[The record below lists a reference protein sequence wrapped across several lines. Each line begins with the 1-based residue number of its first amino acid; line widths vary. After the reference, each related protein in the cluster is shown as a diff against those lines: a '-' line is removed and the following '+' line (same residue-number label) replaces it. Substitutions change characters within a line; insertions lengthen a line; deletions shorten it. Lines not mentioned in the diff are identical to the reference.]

1 MRNSRRLLPF
11 LFLILI
17 FCVFSVQLTFAK
29 KATSEPIKEEELPP
43 PEPTKKEELPA
54 ESAPKEELPLGL
66 QTQEIP
72 AIRVEEE
79 YQQVWCL
86 ERQGLVN
93 VVLSDKTICDCLT
106 ETHAVAFASEKN
118 WTEALGKTL
127 HHALTTERAPGIVVF
142 VGKDPEQPHV
152 FQLNAV
158 IKYFKLPIVVWK
170 IEIEPEEEK
179 DEKGEEEEKEEKEE

>member
-1 MRNSRRLLPF
+1 MKNSKR
-11 LFLILI
+11 LFLMFFILI
-17 FCVFSVQLTFAK
+17 FCVFDGQLTFAE
-29 KATSEPIKEEELPP
+29 KATSEPIKEENLPP

-54 ESAPKEELPLGL
+54 ESAPKEELSSGL

-72 AIRVEEE
+72 AIRVEEK
-79 YQQVWCL
+79 YQQAWCL

-118 WTEALGKTL
+118 WTAAIGKTL

-152 FQLNAV
+152 FRLNAV

-179 DEKGEEEEKEEKEE
+179 DE

>member
-1 MRNSRRLLPF
+1 MKNSKILL
-11 LFLILI
+11 LLIFLIVI
-17 FCVFSVQLTFAK
+17 FCVLGIQLTFAK
-29 KATSEPIKEEELPP
+29 KTTSEPIKEEELPS
-43 PEPTKKEELPA
+43 PELAKKEELPA
-54 ESAPKEELPLGL
+54 ESAQKEELPSGL

-79 YQQVWCL
+79 YQQAWCL

-93 VVLSDKTICDCLT
+93 VVLSDKTICNCLT

-118 WTEALGKTL
+118 WTEAIGKTL
-127 HHALTTERAPGIVVF
+127 HHALITGRAPGIVVS
-142 VGKDPEQPHV
+142 VKKDAEPSHV

-170 IEIEPEEEK
+170 IEIEQEEEK
-179 DEKGEEEEKEEKEE
+179 KE

>member
-1 MRNSRRLLPF
+1 MRDSGKLLPF

-29 KATSEPIKEEELPP
+29 KATTELIKE
-43 PEPTKKEELPA
+43 EELPA
-54 ESAPKEELPLGL
+54 ESAQKEELPVGL

-72 AIRVEEE
+72 AIRIEEE
-79 YQQVWCL
+79 YQQAWCL

-93 VVLSDKTICDCLT
+93 VVLSDKTICNCLT

-127 HHALTTERAPGIVVF
+127 HHALITERAPGIVLF
-142 VGKDPEQPHV
+142 VGKDPEQQPHV
-152 FQLNAV
+152 FRLNAV

-170 IEIEPEEEK
+170 IEIEPEEEEEK
-179 DEKGEEEEKEEKEE
+179 DEKKE